1 MHAHEHD
8 RQQGRHADRRAP
20 RRPAGTRAGTADA
33 LLDLQARAGNAAV
46 SRTVEE
52 AGGAGTAIADR
63 IRSAA
68 GGGSAL
74 PVQPRQQL
82 EQQLGSDLGAVRVHH
97 GRAADSLAREMQ
109 AQAFTTGSDIFF
121 RAGAYNPST
130 PGGLHLLAHE
140 AVHTVQQ
147 RQGPVAGTAATGGIN
162 LSDPSDRF
170 ERAAETTAA
179 QVVSRL
185 SAP

>member
-1 MHAHEHD
+1 MHSHEHD
-8 RQQGRHADRRAP
+8 CQQARHADRHAP
-20 RRPAGTRAGTADA
+20 RGPAGTRGGTAHA

-46 SRTVEE
+46 SRMVEE
-52 AGGAGTAIADR
+52 AGGADTAIADR
-63 IRSAA
+63 IRRAA

-74 PVQPRQQL
+74 PARPRRQL

-97 GRAADSLAREMQ
+97 GSAADSLAREVQ

-147 RQGPVAGTAATGGIN
+147 RQGPVAGTPASGGIN

-170 ERAAETTAA
+170 ERAAEVTAA
-179 QVVSRL
+179 EVVSRL